1 LRWSGFSYFDTNTG
15 TAPLEEDF
23 IFWDWCRAPMPEA
36 TAILYNA
43 SRRDGTSQSLALQVN
58 RAGGVADMPIPTPAT
73 MPPGFW
79 RVPRPT
85 RSEDGK
91 AELVRALVDAPFY
104 TRSEIRTRLLGQN
117 AVAVHESLALNRF
130 DNLAVQALMLPFKV
144 PRARS

>member
-1 LRWSGFSYFDTNTG
+1 
-15 TAPLEEDF
+15 
-23 IFWDWCRAPMPEA
+23 
-36 TAILYNA
+36 LYNA
-43 SRRDGTSQSLALQVN
+43 SRRDGSSQSLALQVN
-58 RAGGVADMPIPTPAT
+58 RAGEVADMPIPAPAM

-144 PRARS
+144 PRARG

>member
-1 LRWSGFSYFDTNTG
+1 
-15 TAPLEEDF
+15 
-23 IFWDWCRAPMPEA
+23 MPEA

-43 SRRDGTSQSLALQVN
+43 SRRDGSSQSLALHVN
-58 RAGGVADMPIPTPAT
+58 RAGEVADMAIPAPAM